1 MWARQKTC
9 GFTIVELLIV
19 IVVIA
24 ILAAITIVAYTR
36 VEDKAK
42 TSKAS
47 YSLAQAAKK
56 VRLWQAENL
65 AQPPATLADAGVSDT
80 ADLTYQYS
88 ADTSVTPATFCI
100 TATTAG
106 MSYFLLST
114 SSSAQSG
121 ICPGHNLM
129 VWNESQ
135 ATMPIPSATYDTT
148 TYRSAT
154 ASMRLGPG
162 ATGRALQGNPYAGA
176 TGETYKVTMWVLT
189 DATWNGTAGNSKIRF
204 GNGPDNALLAAC
216 GYAGAKATWT
226 QVTCSYTLP
235 STVTSVNISV
245 GNDGTA
251 GNIWIDD
258 LSVSRS

>member
-1 MWARQKTC
+1 MWAKQTTR

-24 ILAAITIVAYTR
+24 MLAVIVLVAYNG

-42 TSKAS
+42 SSKAA
-47 YSLAQAAKK
+47 YSLTQAAKK

-65 AQPPATLADAGVSDT
+65 SQAPATLADAGINDT
-80 ADLTYQYS
+80 ADLSYQYS
-88 ADTSVTPATFCI
+88 ADTTVSPATFCI
-100 TATTAG
+100 TATTAN
-106 MSYFLLST
+106 MSYYLTST

-121 ICPGHNLM
+121 ICPGHNLI

-135 ATMPIPSATYDTT
+135 ATMPVPSATYDTT

-162 ATGRALQGNPYAGA
+162 ATGRAIIGNPYTGTAGDV
-176 TGETYKVTMWVLT
+176 YKVTMWVQT

-204 GNGPDNALLAAC
+204 GNSQDGALLTAC

-226 QVTCSYTLP
+226 QVTCTYTL
-235 STVTSVNISV
+235 STVTSVSITV
-245 GNDGTA
+245 GNDGTT

-258 LSVSRS
+258 LSVSRT